1 MRNTMASFA
10 WRLWKLL
17 PNTGRC
23 CRCGRGSFS
32 GWMSDVVCGV
42 SVVSVVGDVSVVN
55 SFVMEAKNDVESQNG
70 AKWVCRAT

>member
-1 MRNTMASFA
+1 
-10 WRLWKLL
+10 
-17 PNTGRC
+17 
-23 CRCGRGSFS
+23 
-32 GWMSDVVCGV
+32 MSDVVCGV